1 MRKIGI
7 AATLLFLTACSGG
20 EDAPAANPT
29 AAAAPPTAPAS
40 AAAPLKANRYAA
52 FDKLLKTYVDT
63 DGMVDYAGWKK
74 TDEAALQG
82 VVKALASVDASALKG
97 NEKKAY
103 WINVYNAV
111 TLQAMLEFHPVTSI
125 LKVTKDGKAYDVF
138 KKYPFGPK
146 RLTLNHIEHQ
156 ILRKVGD
163 PRIHAAIVCASK
175 GCPPLLNRA
184 YLPKTLDAQLDA
196 NVKTWFK
203 SPTRG
208 LKLSGDTA
216 HVSEIFNW
224 FGVDFGKTK
233 QAHLNWIA
241 HYVDAKTAKRLKSGD
256 LSVKYIKWD
265 WSANKQ

>member
-1 MRKIGI
+1 MRRIGV
-7 AATLLFLTACSGG
+7 AAALLFLTACSGG
-20 EDAPAANPT
+20 EDAPV
-29 AAAAPPTAPAS
+29 APVAPAKAPGAS
-40 AAAPLKANRYAA
+40 STEAPLAANRYAA
-52 FDKLLKTYVDT
+52 FDKLLKTYVNA

-74 TDEAALQG
+74 TDEAALRG

-103 WINVYNAV
+103 WINAYNAV
-111 TLQAMLEFHPVTSI
+111 TLQAMLEFHPVKSI
-125 LKVTKDGKAYDVF
+125 LKVTKGGKPYDVF

-146 RLTLNHIEHQ
+146 RVTLDHMEHK

-175 GCPPLLNRA
+175 GCPPLHNRA
-184 YLPKTLDAQLDA
+184 YLPRTLDAQLDA

-233 QAHLNWIA
+233 QAHLDWIA
-241 HYVDAKTAKRLKSGD
+241 KYVDAKTAKKLKSGD